1 MEIKNSKLD
10 WHKRT
15 NPHTF
20 FQYESRLNFDP
31 NLLTSGSKIA
41 TLVVGSSR
49 NWRFALDGQ
58 CVMMNLESGRKNT
71 YRFTVQGDSNISIF
85 WHKDDL

>member
-41 TLVVGSSR
+41 TLSR
-49 NWRFALDGQ
+49 WVFKK
-58 CVMMNLESGRKNT
+58 LEVRT
-71 YRFTVQGDSNISIF
+71 
-85 WHKDDL
+85 